1 MEGGNCLL
9 LTIGRN
15 LSLICSYRPPSLH
28 PSLFINSLDKL
39 LSTISNNEIILTGDI
54 NLDILPSN
62 TTGYACDYLNMMY
75 FHGLRQGVN
84 KPTRIKSC
92 IDHFMIRTKKRC
104 KTVVFD
110 PLTDHAPILLEISTS
125 KDKNNNETLYKTIY
139 DHKLLPD
146 LIDNIN
152 WYEFYKI
159 QDPNAAVTF
168 FIDKIECAL
177 NNCKIVKKVPNRK
190 RPLKPWI
197 TFGLIKCLR
206 KRDRLH
212 KRTKRNP
219 TDLALLDE
227 YKKYRNTCNN
237 IIKNVKKSYYKDKL
251 DKNYGNPKGMWKI
264 IKEAC
269 SLSNNRA
276 PSNELLNLK
285 YDTIDA
291 LNVVNNYFISIGGTL
306 AKSTLN
312 SLKKTEKELT
322 LDLKNDECPK
332 NSLLLSPTDPQEI
345 CGLLSKLNSC
355 SASGYDNIPTR
366 IFKEFR
372 DLLSPHISY
381 ICNLSIKTGVFPKP
395 LKKAIVIPIHKSG
408 DRSCPSN
415 YRPISLLC
423 TLAKVLEKCVK
434 ARDLLAS

>member
-92 IDHFMIRTKKRC
+92 IDHFMLRTKKRC

-159 QDPNAAVTF
+159 QDPNEAVTF
-168 FIDKIECAL
+168 FIDKIESAL

-269 SLSNNRA
+269 SLSNNREH
-276 PSNELLNLK
+276 SNELLNLK

-345 CGLLSKLNSC
+345 
-355 SASGYDNIPTR
+355 YV
-366 IFKEFR
+366 E
-372 DLLSPHISY
+372 DLLRMPHCGSLHKCQRIWMKDIS
-381 ICNLSIKTGVFPKP
+381 V
-395 LKKAIVIPIHKSG
+395 
-408 DRSCPSN
+408 
-415 YRPISLLC
+415 
-423 TLAKVLEKCVK
+423 
-434 ARDLLAS
+434 